1 MACFTARCISDSSKC
16 HLPSS
21 PVWIFFHLFFCG
33 KSHCHLN
40 SLLPPWYL
48 SERAWGSFTEP
59 KPAFKSS
66 LWFFVNFLYEILI
79 RKWVFVNKRTVPAL
93 TCPYNYRH
101 RMMTILF
108 LLQAWHGYRFTFT
121 QGRSAFLADAAS
133 LVSFSPKMSSCWK
146 SVFSF
151 AVTDYM
157 YVAASCLHS
166 GRFFWNL
173 FLNCDSGFAF
183 LFWTGTLFFS
193 HKKDCFF

>member
-1 MACFTARCISDSSKC
+1 M
-16 HLPSS
+16 HLKSAPFSVS
-21 PVWIFFHLFFCG
+21 FYAHILFCRLLAVAPYLFIFLF
-33 KSHCHLN
+33 
-40 SLLPPWYL
+40 LL
-48 SERAWGSFTEP
+48 
-59 KPAFKSS
+59 K
-66 LWFFVNFLYEILI
+66 I
-79 RKWVFVNKRTVPAL
+79 NKRTVPAL

-183 LFWTGTLFFS
+183 LF
-193 HKKDCFF
+193 